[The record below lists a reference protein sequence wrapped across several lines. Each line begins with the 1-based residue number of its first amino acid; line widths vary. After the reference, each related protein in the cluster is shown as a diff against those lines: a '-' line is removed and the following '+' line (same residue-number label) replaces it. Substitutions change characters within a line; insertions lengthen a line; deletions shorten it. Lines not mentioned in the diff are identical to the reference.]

1 MQYWLNDWRFYN
13 FNSYRY
19 FQILQSSWIDS
30 TIRFGYVLVQSYLR
44 LSIEFQNNH
53 NSSIEI
59 IERKEQSIHDRITYF
74 LHSID
79 IFTFRV
85 INIIIM
91 IKLLLWLAIFKSNDW
106 IIYRFHGISIP
117 FHPSCF
123 HKPYLVSSN
132 PNIPL
137 ILGTLDKPTSLND

>member
-1 MQYWLNDWRFYN
+1 MIEDFTISILIAISKYFNHSELIQRFDLDMYWFNHIYDCQSNFKIIIIVPSKSLNVKNNPFM
-13 FNSYRY
+13 
-19 FQILQSSWIDS
+19 
-30 TIRFGYVLVQSYLR
+30 
-44 LSIEFQNNH
+44 IEY
-53 NSSIEI
+53 
-59 IERKEQSIHDRITYF
+59 TYF

-85 INIIIM
+85 INVIIV